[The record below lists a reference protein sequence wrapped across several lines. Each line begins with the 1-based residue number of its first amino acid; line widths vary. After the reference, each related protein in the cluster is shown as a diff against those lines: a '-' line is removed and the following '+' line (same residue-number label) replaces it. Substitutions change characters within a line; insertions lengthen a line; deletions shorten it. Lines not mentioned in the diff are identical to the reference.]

1 MENESTDISRL
12 HNGRFAPGNPGK
24 LKGTSKNKMRDSIR
38 SFIATEWLSFPIWFA
53 ALSPKEKIETM
64 LALLPYTVSRLQS
77 VSLTDSTGED
87 LALPEIDYS
96 RLSESTLKEIL
107 LHTHTPTDNEG

>member
-12 HNGRFAPGNPGK
+12 HNGRFAPGNLGK
-24 LKGTSKNKMRDSIR
+24 QKGTSKNKMRDEIR

-64 LALLPYTVSRLQS
+64 LALLPYSVSRLQS
-77 VSLTDSTGED
+77 VSVTDSTGED
-87 LALPEIDYS
+87 MPQPSVNYHL
-96 RLSESTLKEIL
+96 LSENTLREIL
-107 LHTHTPTDNEG
+107 EHTTLPSDNEE